1 MYFGLPLS
9 HLHKSVN
16 MPFNSNNNV
25 AIAQLWRAHC
35 NLSPSLVLDPE
46 KAKGFNT
53 TMNGAEEIIG
63 FWP

>member
-1 MYFGLPLS
+1 
-9 HLHKSVN
+9 